1 MCGKCFGACCVE
13 AFTERKGRFETMTA
27 EARNR
32 DTSDGDRE
40 AMVRDMLALTM
51 VAGVGPVVIRS
62 LLNRFGTA
70 GAALR
75 AGVSQLQTA
84 DHVSARLAEKIA
96 RGLDNPDI
104 DREMALCRDHGV
116 SILLQ
121 SDDDFPDVMRE
132 MPDCPAMLF
141 VKGKIEPIDRLAVA
155 VVGSRRSTAY
165 GRRMAEKLSG
175 SLARSG
181 MTVVSGLARG
191 IDEAAHRGALAGGGR
206 TLAVLANGLSKI
218 YPPEMESLAA
228 EIVKH
233 GALISEMPMG
243 HPPLAELFIR
253 RNRIISGLSLGVVV
267 VEAALRSGS
276 LSTARHAMEQN
287 REIFAVPGPAD
298 SLTSQGCHRL
308 IRDGA
313 KLVETVDDIIE
324 ELRNAVSNVLGE
336 VREAQQQRLFE
347 DDELETARPSEQEPT
362 PKSNSI
368 GTDSEESN
376 PKAEESK
383 KPARTPAAARSTAGG
398 SGSSPALASLGPEE
412 RALYELISDDPIGAD
427 QLIAKSA
434 LPSGRVLAL
443 LSLME
448 MRRLVKRSPGPSFTR
463 Y

>member
-1 MCGKCFGACCVE
+1 
-13 AFTERKGRFETMTA
+13 
-27 EARNR
+27 
-32 DTSDGDRE
+32 
-40 AMVRDMLALTM
+40 MVRDMLALTM

-62 LLNRFGTA
+62 LLNHFGTA

-75 AGVSQLQTA
+75 AGTTKLQAA

-96 RGLDNPDI
+96 RGLENPEI

-165 GRRMAEKLSG
+165 GRRMAEKLSS

-324 ELRNAVSNVLGE
+324 ELRNAVRNVLGD

-347 DDELETARPSEQEPT
+347 DEEETGEAPQPEPT
-362 PKSNSI
+362 SAAAHAEARAEDPK
-368 GTDSEESN
+368 

-383 KPARTPAAARSTAGG
+383 KPARAAAASKSTASS

-412 RALYELISDDPIGAD
+412 RALYDLISDDPIGAD
-427 QLIAKSA
+427 QLISKSG

-448 MRRLVKRSPGPSFTR
+448 MRRLVKRAPGPSFTR

>member
-1 MCGKCFGACCVE
+1 
-13 AFTERKGRFETMTA
+13 MTA
-27 EARNR
+27 EARSGTPA
-32 DTSDGDRE
+32 DEHRE
-40 AMVRDMLALTM
+40 AMARDMLALTM
-51 VAGVGPVVIRS
+51 VAGVGPIVIRS

-75 AGVSQLQTA
+75 AGESQIRTV
-84 DHVSARLAEKIA
+84 DNVGPKLAEKIA
-96 RGLDNPDI
+96 RGLDNPEI
-104 DREMALCRDHGV
+104 DREMALCREHGV
-116 SILLQ
+116 TMLLQ
-121 SDDDFPDVMRE
+121 SDDDFPDVLRE
-132 MPDCPAMLF
+132 LPDCPAMLF
-141 VKGKIEPIDRLAVA
+141 VKGRIEPIDRLAVA

-165 GRRMAEKLSG
+165 GRRMAEKLSA

-253 RNRIISGLSLGVVV
+253 RNRIISGLSLGVIV

-287 REIFAVPGPAD
+287 RDIFAVPGPAD

-313 KLVETVDDIIE
+313 KLVETVDDVIE
-324 ELRNAVSNVLGE
+324 ELRTAVRNVIGE
-336 VREAQQQRLFE
+336 VREAQQQRLF
-347 DDELETARPSEQEPT
+347 DDVP
-362 PKSNSI
+362 
-368 GTDSEESN
+368 DEE
-376 PKAEESK
+376 EIESK
-383 KPARTPAAARSTAGG
+383 ASDLPEAAPEAEADRQADSQPGRNERASKAPAKKTRTDDSKNDRTGKDTNPAALR
-398 SGSSPALASLGPEE
+398 LGPEE
-412 RALYELISDDPIGAD
+412 RILYDLIGDEPIGAD
-427 QLIAKSA
+427 QLIASSG

-443 LSLME
+443 VSLME
-448 MRRLVKRSPGPSFTR
+448 MRRLVKRTPGPAFSR

>member
-1 MCGKCFGACCVE
+1 
-13 AFTERKGRFETMTA
+13 MTA
-27 EARNR
+27 EARSGIPA
-32 DTSDGDRE
+32 DEHRE
-40 AMVRDMLALTM
+40 AMARDMLALTM
-51 VAGVGPVVIRS
+51 VTGVGPIVIRS

-75 AGVSQLQTA
+75 AGKSQIQTA
-84 DHVSARLAEKIA
+84 ENVSPKLAEKIA
-96 RGLDNPDI
+96 HGLDNPDI
-104 DREMALCRDHGV
+104 DREVALCREHGV
-116 SILLQ
+116 TMVLQ
-121 SDDDFPDVMRE
+121 SDEEFPDVLRE
-132 MPDCPAMLF
+132 LPDCPAMLF
-141 VKGKIEPIDRLAVA
+141 VKGRIEPIDRLAVA
-155 VVGSRRSTAY
+155 VVGSRRSTTY
-165 GRRMAEKLSG
+165 GRRMAEKLSA

-253 RNRIISGLSLGVVV
+253 RNRIISGLSLGVIV

-313 KLVETVDDIIE
+313 KLVETVDDVIE
-324 ELRNAVSNVLGE
+324 ELRTAVRNVIGE
-336 VREAQQQRLFE
+336 VREAQQQRLF
-347 DDELETARPSEQEPT
+347 DDEPVDEETDANGDDSPVSSPRGEADSKPKPT
-362 PKSNSI
+362 ERAAS
-368 GTDSEESN
+368 
-376 PKAEESK
+376 
-383 KPARTPAAARSTAGG
+383 KPAKKSPTDKALRDRTEQDTNPAAIR
-398 SGSSPALASLGPEE
+398 LGPEE
-412 RALYELISDDPIGAD
+412 RILYELIGSDPIGAD
-427 QLIAKSA
+427 QLITASG

-443 LSLME
+443 VSLME
-448 MRRLVKRSPGPSFTR
+448 MRRLVKRSPGPAFSR

>member
-1 MCGKCFGACCVE
+1 
-13 AFTERKGRFETMTA
+13 MTD
-27 EARNR
+27 EARPASSA
-32 DTSDGDRE
+32 DPHRE
-40 AMVRDMLALTM
+40 TMVRDMLALTM
-51 VAGVGPVVIRS
+51 VAGVGPIVVRS

-70 GAALR
+70 GAAMR
-75 AGVSQLQTA
+75 AGESQIRTVDNVGPKLA
-84 DHVSARLAEKIA
+84 DKIA
-96 RGLDNPDI
+96 RGYDNPEI
-104 DREMALCRDHGV
+104 DKEMALCREHGV
-116 SILLQ
+116 TILLQ
-121 SDDDFPDVMRE
+121 SDDDFPDVLRE
-132 MPDCPAMLF
+132 LPDCPAMLF
-141 VKGKIEPIDRLAVA
+141 LKGRIEPIDRLAVA
-155 VVGSRRSTAY
+155 VVGSRRSTTY
-165 GRRMAEKLSG
+165 GRRMAEKLSS

-206 TLAVLANGLSKI
+206 TLAVLANGLAKI

-313 KLVETVDDIIE
+313 KLVETVDDVIE
-324 ELRNAVSNVLGE
+324 ELRTAVRNVIGE
-336 VREAQQQRLFE
+336 VREAQQQRLF
-347 DDELETARPSEQEPT
+347 DDEPEEEPT
-362 PKSNSI
+362 EAEAIEPSAMTVADNDSKTAPTATGRNPKSRAGRTS
-368 GTDSEESN
+368 
-376 PKAEESK
+376 ESK
-383 KPARTPAAARSTAGG
+383 SNHDKNDADT
-398 SGSSPALASLGPEE
+398 SPAVLKLGPEE
-412 RALYELISDDPIGAD
+412 RILYDMISSDPIGAD
-427 QLIAKSA
+427 QLIASSG

-448 MRRLVKRSPGPSFTR
+448 MRRLVKRSPGPAFVR